1 MYVCTSEG
9 TFKEITTSDV
19 ASSSVNGADLA
30 IAPGVDLPEEL
41 RVTAFVEKW
50 AEWLDYRRQDR
61 GKKVSKRAAKMQ
73 LTKLAKVGPLIAI
86 DAIDDAIAND
96 WQGVF
101 PEKLK
106 GAGRPDGQDRERAM
120 KPGED
125 DGWT

>member
-1 MYVCTSEG
+1 MPV
-9 TFKEITTSDV
+9 
-19 ASSSVNGADLA
+19 
-30 IAPGVDLPEEL
+30 EL
-41 RVTAFVEKW
+41 RHRAFVEKW

-86 DAIDDAIAND
+86 AAIDDAIAND

-120 KPGED
+120 KPGDE